1 MTRMGGNV
9 QIFFVLAIIV
19 LVLAICFGGCISSPT
34 VPATVAGPGSGLV
47 AGDEI
52 RWLPEYP
59 GWVLVREDIYVRLLE
74 DKAAAEEELRV
85 YWRNEG
91 IGSPR

>member
-1 MTRMGGNV
+1 MSRMGGNV
-9 QIFFVLAIIV
+9 QVFFVLAIIV
-19 LVLAICFGGCISSPT
+19 LVLAIWFGGCISSPT
-34 VPATVAGPGSGLV
+34 VATPGSGLV

-59 GWVLVREDIYVRLLE
+59 GWVLVREDVYVRLLE